1 MKKAQ
6 AWGIDIS
13 VGIIIFILG
22 ILVFFIY
29 TLNGAGEANENL
41 DELNK
46 NGNYMMNTILSEGF
60 PINWSISNVVKIGI
74 LTDDRIDQEKM
85 DKFYN
90 ISRDNY
96 SYLLSLFDTRYNY
109 YFFFDNMTI
118 YGTNKEGFGKQG
130 INSTNINSENLVKIT
145 RHTVYSNKPKT
156 VYLYI
161 WEE

>member
-22 ILVFFIY
+22 IIVFFIY
-29 TLNGAGEANENL
+29 TLNGSNEANENL
-41 DELNK
+41 EELNL
-46 NGNYMMNTILSEGF
+46 NGDYIMNTILSEGF
-60 PINWSISNVVKIGI
+60 PSNWTLVDVTKIGI
-74 LTDDRIDQEKM
+74 LKNDKIDQEKIEN
-85 DKFYN
+85 FYN

-96 SYLLSLFDTRYNY
+96 TLTLALFDTKYNY
-109 YFFFDNMTI
+109 YFFFENMTI
-118 YGTNKEGFGKQG
+118 HGNDIEGFGKPG
-130 INSTNINSENLVKIT
+130 VNSTSINSKNLIKIT